1 MYMYQQKSTI
11 TNLLGKQHFNSNN
24 EYIGGKHINRYI
36 QQGMKS
42 NCRCTQNKGGAS
54 SSRQLS
60 SSSDESYRGIV
71 IFRDLIAAVS
81 ASFWENMLPSLQRK
95 FQRCWMHACY
105 DALEVRHIFVS
116 NIIQNTTGSLVK
128 TSYFTLPSLTDIT
141 PAIRPIKCFV
151 QTKFIFVSKHCFYL

>member
-11 TNLLGKQHFNSNN
+11 TNLLGKQHFNNNN
-24 EYIGGKHINRYI
+24 EYIGGKNINRYI

-81 ASFWENMLPSLQRK
+81 ASFWEKMLPSLQRK

-105 DALEVRHIFVS
+105 DALEVTKDIYLLATCSR
-116 NIIQNTTGSLVK
+116 IQLVK

>member
-24 EYIGGKHINRYI
+24 EYIGGKNINRYI
-36 QQGMKS
+36 QQGNPSEIKLLLYTEQRWRLFFPS
-42 NCRCTQNKGGAS
+42 VVE
-54 SSRQLS
+54 LFWW
-60 SSSDESYRGIV
+60 GIV

-81 ASFWENMLPSLQRK
+81 ASFWEKMLPSLQRK

-105 DALEVRHIFVS
+105 DALEVRHMFAC
-116 NIIQNTTGSLVK
+116 NMFQNTIGSLVK

-141 PAIRPIKCFV
+141 PAIRPITCFV